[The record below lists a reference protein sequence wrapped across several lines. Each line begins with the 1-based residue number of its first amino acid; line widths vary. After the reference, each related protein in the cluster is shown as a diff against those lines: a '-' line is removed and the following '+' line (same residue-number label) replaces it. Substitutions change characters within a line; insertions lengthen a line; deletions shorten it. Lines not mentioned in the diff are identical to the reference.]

1 MHLPASGKSRQ
12 NRISG
17 GKFFCLMAISI
28 TWYYVCVC
36 MLYRCS
42 VHCEYHHYLSLFTA
56 LVPVLQDLHFRLE
69 DIYPYCKPIVV
80 FGIIVGS
87 SAEKGNG
94 STYIGISN
102 QLICLSLVLLLNFL
116 RVGGCERRALFSVCH
131 FLFLPL
137 KAGTHSNT
145 CIALTPFLKR
155 NLI

>member
-1 MHLPASGKSRQ
+1 
-12 NRISG
+12 
-17 GKFFCLMAISI
+17 MAISV

-87 SAEKGNG
+87 FSRKRQWVHLHRHLKPVN
-94 STYIGISN
+94 
-102 QLICLSLVLLLNFL
+102 LSVTSPSPELF
-116 RVGGCERRALFSVCH
+116 RGGGL
-131 FLFLPL
+131 
-137 KAGTHSNT
+137 
-145 CIALTPFLKR
+145 
-155 NLI
+155 